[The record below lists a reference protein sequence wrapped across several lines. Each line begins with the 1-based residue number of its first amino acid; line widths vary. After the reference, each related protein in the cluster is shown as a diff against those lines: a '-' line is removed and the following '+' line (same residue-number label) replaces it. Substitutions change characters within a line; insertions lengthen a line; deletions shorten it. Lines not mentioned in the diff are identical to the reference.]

1 MNSKWEKTIIF
12 TTALLAATSFTAC
25 GFSRSQGTGSV
36 PTLVAPAQEKKNTI
50 TVKRGDFELKSFLAG
65 KIIPEVAK
73 DMYFK
78 GNGGYLLKINVKV
91 GDEVKKGDIIAEL
104 DKDEISHQIK
114 EQEIQLQLAKID
126 CEEAEKNNASDFD
139 KQRLKLRLNLEEMKF
154 DQLNENLKNSTLV
167 SDMTG
172 VVMGVQNLRAHQRI
186 EPFQPLVVVAEK
198 NKFLVQCDIR
208 NAKVTLGS
216 KVKIGIKIVIAQPS
230 ADGEV
235 ISNTILE
242 QSTAQG
248 KSNSNSNE
256 QPEESGRII
265 VKFNSEPKDFK
276 FGDDVTVHYIAAKA
290 TNTLI
295 LPSNAIKFG
304 AGNRPF
310 VRLLKDGDV
319 TEKYIEIGLNDDKN
333 TEIIS
338 GLSENDTIIVD

>member
-1 MNSKWEKTIIF
+1 MNSKWKKTIIF

-25 GFSRSQGTGSV
+25 GFSRSQGTGSI

-65 KIIPEVAK
+65 RIVPEVAK

-78 GNGGYLLKINVKV
+78 GNGGYLSKINVKV

-104 DKDEISHQIK
+104 DKDEINQQIK
-114 EQEIQLQLAKID
+114 EQEIQLQLVKID

-139 KQRLKLRLNLEEMKF
+139 KERLKLRFSLEEMRLN
-154 DQLNENLKNSTLV
+154 QLNENLKNSTII
-167 SDMTG
+167 SDMNG
-172 VVMGVQNLRAHQRI
+172 VVMGVQNFRAHQRV
-186 EPFQPLVVVAEK
+186 EAFQPLVVVAEK

-208 NAKVTLGS
+208 NAKLTLGT
-216 KVKIGIKIVIAQPS
+216 KVNIGIKIVLAQSS

-242 QSTAQG
+242 QSPSKNNG
-248 KSNSNSNE
+248 NSNSSE
-256 QPEESGRII
+256 PPEENSRIVI
-265 VKFNSEPKDFK
+265 KFNSEPKNFK
-276 FGDDVTVHYIAAKA
+276 FGDDVTVHYIASKA

-295 LPSNAIKFG
+295 LPTNAIKFG

-310 VRLLKDGDV
+310 VKLLKDGDV
-319 TEKYIEIGLNDDKN
+319 TEKYIEIGLNDEKN